1 MQEGKI
7 MKKYIVVALLLLA
20 TSMLFAEGLR
30 IGASLNLEFMDRPD
44 VEAFQIAIDDPTNLI
59 PGLYWEVAGKKL
71 GFGMTYLLDVEKAD
85 IAVDPFT
92 GVFLDWIATADLR
105 YHVLGSETFL
115 DPFVEAGFGAAGRS
129 DITNYKKAGSGTNDY
144 TPTNLSLFG
153 QVGGGLAVKLSLF
166 QLGTKLDWRFWNGA
180 MPGATQDPYP
190 LKNFT
195 VALFGGL
202 AF

>member
-7 MKKYIVVALLLLA
+7 MKKYIVAALLLLA
-20 TSMLFAEGLR
+20 ATVLFADGLR
-30 IGASLNLEFMDRPD
+30 IGASLNAEFLDRPD
-44 VEAFQIAIDDPTNLI
+44 IEAFQIAIDDPTNLI
-59 PGLYWEVAGKKL
+59 PGLYWEVAGKNL
-71 GFGMTYLLDVEKAD
+71 GFGMTYLLDVEKGD
-85 IAVDPFT
+85 IPVDPFT

-105 YHVLGSETFL
+105 YHILGSDAFL

-129 DITNYKKAGSGTNDY
+129 DITNYEKVGAGTNDY

-153 QVGGGLAVKLSLF
+153 QVGGGLAVKLAVL
-166 QLGTKLDWRFWNGA
+166 QVGAKLDWRFWNGA

-190 LKNFT
+190 LKYFS